1 MRRGT
6 AKLNT
11 SFAFGY
17 VTLIIIFFFSFI
29 KVPVITWKCGNINR
43 IGPPCILTV
52 YKYFCLLIQKTHIPS
67 ALMIYLRY
75 GLIHLS
81 IIISDMIVSDLN
93 FICYIMCTVFI
104 RVLSALYL
112 PIDQSY
118 DFLSFQWRAHQN
130 KIPFLL

>member
-17 VTLIIIFFFSFI
+17 
-29 KVPVITWKCGNINR
+29 
-43 IGPPCILTV
+43 
-52 YKYFCLLIQKTHIPS
+52 KTHIPS